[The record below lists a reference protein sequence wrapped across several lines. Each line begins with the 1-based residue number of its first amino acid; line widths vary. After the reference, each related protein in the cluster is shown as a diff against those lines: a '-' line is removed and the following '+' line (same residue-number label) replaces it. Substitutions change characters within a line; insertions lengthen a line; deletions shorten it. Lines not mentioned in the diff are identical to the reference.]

1 MFNNFFSENRVVYGL
16 MWKNTAEPGKPQMT
30 IWKYGYKHK
39 LRICNTY
46 FLPTETMVRKCG
58 SMINYTFIACL
69 VHTQFSTQ
77 YP

>member
-1 MFNNFFSENRVVYGL
+1 MRNVSAKNCRENQNTHFMFNNFFSENRVVYGL

-58 SMINYTFIACL
+58 SM
-69 VHTQFSTQ
+69 
-77 YP
+77 